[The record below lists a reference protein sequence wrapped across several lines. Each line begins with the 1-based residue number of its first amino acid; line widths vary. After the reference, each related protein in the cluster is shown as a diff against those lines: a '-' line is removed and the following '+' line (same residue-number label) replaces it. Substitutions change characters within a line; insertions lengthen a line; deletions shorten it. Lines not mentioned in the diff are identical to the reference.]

1 MQGLPSHMDGM
12 ARACPR
18 ITRKRQRLMT
28 QEQCEHAV
36 KVLQA
41 QGIPASYVQG
51 APDDHGVWLESVWN
65 QDLGEAFEFRIH
77 DEEIE
82 YLQKLNP

>member
-1 MQGLPSHMDGM
+1 
-12 ARACPR
+12 
-18 ITRKRQRLMT
+18 MT

-41 QGIPASYVQG
+41 QGINASYVQG
-51 APDDHGVWLESVWN
+51 APDDHGVWLDGVGNNEFQTTTS
-65 QDLGEAFEFRIH
+65 FRIH

-82 YLQKLNP
+82 YLQNIKA

>member
-1 MQGLPSHMDGM
+1 
-12 ARACPR
+12 
-18 ITRKRQRLMT
+18 MT
-28 QEQCEHAV
+28 QDKCEHAV

-51 APDDHGVWLESVWN
+51 APDDHGVWLDSVWDT
-65 QDLGEAFEFRIH
+65 DLQNATEFRIH

-82 YLQKLNP
+82 YLQSLNP

>member
-1 MQGLPSHMDGM
+1 M
-12 ARACPR
+12 
-18 ITRKRQRLMT
+18 KVT

-41 QGIPASYVQG
+41 QGILASYIQG
-51 APDDHGVWLESVWN
+51 APDDHGVWLDSVWDT
-65 QDLGEAFEFRIH
+65 DLQNGTSFRIH

-82 YLQKLNP
+82 YLQDLNP